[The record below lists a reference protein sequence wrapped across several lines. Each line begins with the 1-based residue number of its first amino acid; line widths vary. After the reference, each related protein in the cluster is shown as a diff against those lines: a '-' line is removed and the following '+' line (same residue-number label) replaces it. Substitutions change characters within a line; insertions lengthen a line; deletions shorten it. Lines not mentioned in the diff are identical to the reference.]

1 MTSRPSLVSWLASHL
16 KRSRIAK
23 VAMLSFVVIAA
34 GIVGVALAPVSETL
48 RVFLILLAGLGVV
61 VVSGLYL
68 AYRTLGFAR
77 RVSEENLAIRAS
89 LAHMTADLER
99 RGFAITS
106 DARQLID
113 AFERRTEAER
123 AEVGRLRIVVPQLQA
138 DVNSI
143 QALAAKIATRN
154 DAFDIRLSATT
165 SALERMQNSIAPEL
179 ASALDDLRRHDLEAR
194 RHLDNIAERLDA
206 VVTEA
211 AAHGKQIGGLAAAH
225 GDAVRLAGEVLT
237 ARDMDR
243 EFTVRLQREVLVLAE
258 VSASAQERAGVLAE
272 QIADAAARIQG
283 LNEFRN
289 RVERDLSAI
298 AMDVSAAVQRSSMQD
313 RQLQEFRKAFDAEGN
328 ERYEQITAEV
338 RQLHV
343 ASQEASAAALLA
355 LENRQQS
362 LDDQAAEAG
371 RQISSALAGIDELRE
386 GQGSIQAET
395 ARLASVSTKSAV
407 LLDQLP
413 EQLRTTRE
421 DLRKVAAVADE
432 CALQLASSSKQIE
445 EAAVSFN
452 GFSEATRTQFEIFG
466 TGLRDAGAKTD
477 AALAAVDRLRLEID
491 AANRGIAEARN
502 EISVEIASLAAST
515 DELRDKQASGFSRL
529 ANIEASL
536 KGVETKA
543 DATVAA
549 GDQLRL
555 DVDAA
560 SRSIATVRDEISA
573 QIASVA
579 ASTDELR
586 DKQASGLSRL
596 ANIEAGLKGVEAK
609 ADAGLTAGDQLRLD
623 VDDASRGLVE
633 ARDGIA
639 AELAS
644 LSASTNELRDQQSS
658 NSLRFEKIDSSLK
671 DVETKADAA
680 VAAGDRLRLE
690 VDAANRGVADV
701 RGEVAEVRNL
711 HTEGAGITKALTERS
726 EETARLAART
736 AGELEDLVA
745 LTKGLQS
752 DQAASQ
758 GLLTDRLDE
767 VVSELA
773 GMQRTLDQRVSEL
786 TDRLTT
792 LKTEADKDA
801 NAERITKIEAN
812 IVDLV
817 RLVDEAEI
825 ALADEVT
832 RLASTISAL
841 VEDQKSFGADSIAA
855 PAGSD
860 TEDHGADRL
869 AEVEKGLAQL
879 ARLVNDSEIATV
891 AELTQ
896 LSSVVRELEEVRGPG
911 QLHTTGGD
919 ATELEGLLRSRL
931 QNAASQLEAAVRD
944 TERALSE
951 LGGVSVGPQSS
962 KPSRAAGVAK
972 RKAPSK
978 PSARSQKP
986 SAKPQAARGSSKK
999 RKR

>member
-23 VAMLSFVVIAA
+23 LAMLSFVVITA
-34 GIVGVALAPVSETL
+34 GIVGVALAPLSETL

-61 VVSGLYL
+61 AVSGLYL

-89 LAHMTADLER
+89 LSHMTADLER

-123 AEVGRLRIVVPQLQA
+123 AEVGRLRIAVPQLQA

-165 SALERMQNSIAPEL
+165 SALERMQHSIAPEL

-206 VVTEA
+206 VVTDV

-237 ARDMDR
+237 ARDTDR

-395 ARLASVSTKSAV
+395 ARLASVSTKNAA

-543 DATVAA
+543 DAAVAA

-560 SRSIATVRDEISA
+560 SRSIAPVRDEISV

-579 ASTDELR
+579 AWTDELR
-586 DKQASGLSRL
+586 DNQASGLSRL
-596 ANIEAGLKGVEAK
+596 ANIEAGLK
-609 ADAGLTAGDQLRLD
+609 
-623 VDDASRGLVE
+623 
-633 ARDGIA
+633 
-639 AELAS
+639 
-644 LSASTNELRDQQSS
+644 
-658 NSLRFEKIDSSLK
+658 

-680 VAAGDRLRLE
+680 VAAGDQLRLE

-736 AGELEDLVA
+736 AEELENLAA
-745 LTKGLQS
+745 LTKGLQG

-758 GLLTDRLDE
+758 GLLTDRLDQ
-767 VVSELA
+767 VVADMA

-786 TDRLTT
+786 TDLLTT
-792 LKTEADKDA
+792 LKIEADKDA
-801 NAERITKIEAN
+801 NGERIAKIEAN

-855 PAGSD
+855 PPGSE
-860 TEDHGADRL
+860 TKDHGADRL

-891 AELTQ
+891 AELAQ

-911 QLHTTGGD
+911 QLHTTGSD
-919 ATELEGLLRSRL
+919 ATALEGLLRSRL

-951 LGGVSVGPQSS
+951 LGGVSIGPQSS